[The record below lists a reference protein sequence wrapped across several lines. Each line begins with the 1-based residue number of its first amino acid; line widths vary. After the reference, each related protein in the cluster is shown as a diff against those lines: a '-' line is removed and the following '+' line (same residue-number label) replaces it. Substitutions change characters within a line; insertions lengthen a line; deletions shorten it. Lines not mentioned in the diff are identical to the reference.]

1 MAEPGQSRVLVIC
14 EGPAYGDERSYNG
27 LRLAD
32 TLAKRDE
39 VGCCGSCMDARGM
52 ADEHLVAG
60 TRRSTMAELADW
72 VLWADK
78 TVTF

>member
-1 MAEPGQSRVLVIC
+1 
-14 EGPAYGDERSYNG
+14 
-27 LRLAD
+27 
-32 TLAKRDE
+32 
-39 VGCCGSCMDARGM
+39 M